1 MRHVKPTRHMRRLGY
16 VVAAAAALSAMTP
29 EAMAEDSLKIAV
41 ARRGAW
47 DTAAPD
53 LGQRAGIFKKHGL
66 TLDLTYPRAEET
78 IEPAVISGS
87 ADVGLGVGIV
97 DVLRAYATEECPDT
111 DHRRKHDRLRQL
123 LVCGGDVA
131 DQDGQGHQRQDH
143 RLFEGRCV
151 QPI

>member
-16 VVAAAAALSAMTP
+16 VVAAAAALSAMAP

-66 TLDLTYPRAEET
+66 TLDLTYPRAEERSN
-78 IEPAVISGS
+78 PRRFPVGS
-87 ADVGLGVGIV
+87 MSDWASASSTCCA
-97 DVLRAYATEECPDT
+97 RM
-111 DHRRKHDRLRQL
+111 RRRMPRYGSSAQT
-123 LVCGGDVA
+123 
-131 DQDGQGHQRQDH
+131 
-143 RLFEGRCV
+143 
-151 QPI
+151 

>member
-1 MRHVKPTRHMRRLGY
+1 MRRLGY
-16 VVAAAAALSAMTP
+16 VVAAAAALSAMAP

-78 IEPAVISGS
+78 IEPAAISGRV
-87 ADVGLGVGIV
+87 DVGLGVGII
-97 DVLRAYATEECPDT
+97 DVLRAYAT
-111 DHRRKHDRLRQL
+111 KN
-123 LVCGGDVA
+123 A
-131 DQDGQGHQRQDH
+131 
-143 RLFEGRCV
+143 
-151 QPI
+151 PIGSSAQT